1 MESAGLGLALVWS
14 LVVLASIGGGIA
26 GIVVLYRQNK
36 AKTERTQAMF
46 GVGGPATAAG
56 PGASGLTPAPGQA
69 VVLGKRTYA
78 WPDRT
83 GYYVTFQ
90 VGGQQPV
97 EVEVSPEWYGYLNAG
112 DRGALSLQAGQFMGF
127 ARVG

>member
-1 MESAGLGLALVWS
+1 MESAVLGLVWA

-26 GIVVLYRQNK
+26 GIIVLYRQNK
-36 AKTERTQAMF
+36 AKSERTQAMF
-46 GVGGPATAAG
+46 GVEPGAGGAGPA
-56 PGASGLTPAPGQA
+56 PAPGQA

-83 GYYVTFQ
+83 GHYVTFQ
-90 VGGQQPV
+90 MGAGQPPV
-97 EVEVSPEWYGYLNAG
+97 EVEVPPEWYAYLNAG
-112 DRGALSLQAGQFMGF
+112 DRGALTLQGGQFGGF

>member
-1 MESAGLGLALVWS
+1 MDSAVMGLVWV
-14 LVVLASIGGGIA
+14 LIVLASISGAVVGA
-26 GIVVLYRQNK
+26 VVLYRQNK

-46 GVGGPATAAG
+46 GVGGPG
-56 PGASGLTPAPGQA
+56 PVPGGAQAPGQA

-112 DRGALSLQAGQFMGF
+112 DRGALTLQGGQFGGF

>member
-1 MESAGLGLALVWS
+1 MDSNIGLGLVWV
-14 LVVLASIGGGIA
+14 LIVLASIAGGIV
-26 GIVVLYRQNK
+26 GIIVLYRQNK

-46 GVGGPATAAG
+46 GVGGPG
-56 PGASGLTPAPGQA
+56 PAPSPALGPALGPAPGHA

-90 VGGQQPV
+90 MAGQQPV
-97 EVEVSPEWYGYLNAG
+97 EVEVSPEWYGYLNTG
-112 DRGALSLQAGQFMGF
+112 DRGALTLQGGQFMGF